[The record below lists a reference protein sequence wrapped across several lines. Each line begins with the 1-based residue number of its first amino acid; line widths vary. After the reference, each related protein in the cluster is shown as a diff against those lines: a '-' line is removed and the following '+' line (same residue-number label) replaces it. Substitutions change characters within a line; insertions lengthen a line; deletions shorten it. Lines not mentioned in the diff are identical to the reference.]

1 MPPDPNGS
9 VSPSDGPSRGPAANV
24 WQIDELGYARLA
36 VAGMFALF
44 VLVLIRTAWI
54 ADDAFIN
61 FRTIQNFLDGNGL
74 RWNVAERVQTF
85 TDPLWV
91 LLLAE
96 AAAVTQEFYYTSLLL
111 SFTFTIAAL
120 LIYVRTPEE
129 RGAAAVGLV
138 LFTVS
143 KAFVDFSTSGL
154 EGPLVHFLLASFLC
168 VYWTRPPDA
177 RTLTYLTVLAACCAV
192 TRLDTT
198 VLTMPALAVAAWRVG
213 PSSAW
218 RPLVL
223 GSLPL
228 VAWEL
233 FALVYYGF
241 PFPNTAYAKLGG
253 GIPQAERTAQGFAYL
268 LDSIDRDP
276 VTLAVIGA
284 AIVSPAFTRRRQDW
298 PVSAGIVLL
307 LIYVVRVGGDFM
319 SGRFLTGAFLAAVMV
334 LTRGL
339 RLRGH
344 MPRALAPLP
353 IALAIVVSGAAH
365 GAVFATDGSLREEF
379 IDRDRVGDERRVQ
392 YPFTGLMSVGREGA
406 GLTHPWA
413 QYARDVLDRH
423 ERIVEWAADGIF
435 GFTVGS
441 RVHIVDFFGLGDAF
455 LARLPAEPKWYP
467 GHLMRMVPPGY
478 VDTLRVETNRI
489 EDPALAAYYDEIR
502 AVTRDPLWS
511 RHRLRAIWRLNSGAD
526 DYLIAESP
534 YVIHNRATGRTR

>member
-1 MPPDPNGS
+1 
-9 VSPSDGPSRGPAANV
+9 VANV
-24 WQIDELGYARLA
+24 WRTDEHAQARLA

-61 FRTIQNFLDGNGL
+61 FRTIENFLDGNGL

-91 LLLAE
+91 FVLAAG
-96 AAAVTQEFYYTSLLL
+96 AALTREFYYTSLLL
-111 SFTFTIAAL
+111 SFAFTLAAL
-120 LIYVRTPEE
+120 LVCVRATED
-129 RGAAAVGLV
+129 RYAAAAGLV
-138 LFTVS
+138 LFTIS

-154 EGPLVHFLLASFLC
+154 EGPLVHFVLASLLF
-168 VYWTRPPDA
+168 VYWTRPPNT
-177 RTLTYLTVLAACCAV
+177 RTLTYVTALAACCAV
-192 TRLDTT
+192 TRLDTA
-198 VLTMPALAVAAWRVG
+198 VLTVPVLAASAWRLG
-213 PSSAW
+213 RSAAW

-228 VAWEL
+228 LAWEL
-233 FALVYYGF
+233 FAVVYYGF

-253 GIPQAERTAQGFAYL
+253 GIPQAERTAQGLAYL

-276 VTLAVIGA
+276 VTLAVILA

-298 PVSAGIVLL
+298 PVAAGIVLL

-319 SGRFLTGAFLAAVMV
+319 SGRFLTGAFLAAVLL
-334 LTRGL
+334 LTRGM
-339 RLRGH
+339 RLRVQV
-344 MPRALAPLP
+344 PRALAPLP
-353 IALAIVVSGAAH
+353 IALAIVVAGAAH

-392 YPFTGLMSVGREGA
+392 YPFTGLMSVGRDGP

-413 QYARDVLDRH
+413 QYGRDVLERH

-467 GHLMRMVPPGY
+467 GHLMRLVPPGY
-478 VDTLRVETNRI
+478 VDTLRLETNRI
-489 EDPALAAYYDEIR
+489 ADPSLAEYYDEIR

-511 RHRLRAIWRLNSGAD
+511 RHRLRAIWRLNSGAND
-526 DYLIAESP
+526 HLIAESA